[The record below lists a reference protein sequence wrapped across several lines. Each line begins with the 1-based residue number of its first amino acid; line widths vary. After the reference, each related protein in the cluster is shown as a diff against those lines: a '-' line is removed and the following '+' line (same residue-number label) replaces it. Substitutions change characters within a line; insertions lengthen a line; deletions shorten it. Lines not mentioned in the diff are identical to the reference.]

1 MPRQKAFHPDAALDR
16 AMDLFWRKGFEG
28 ASLSALL
35 AAMEISRQSLYN
47 TFGNKQVLFLA
58 VLDRYGQM
66 QALQRLHLEQESAG
80 LGSIRA
86 YFDRLISGMEAQPEY
101 GACLMSVAAVELGL
115 QDWAVKTRVE
125 AHNAALSRAF
135 LSALQRAESRG
146 ALRPKLDLGLQADQ
160 LVALSRGLGV
170 MARSGMTLARLRMLV
185 DASLGLLATSDE
197 EPKDE
202 KRQS

>member
-47 TFGNKQVLFLA
+47 TFGNKQALFLA